1 MSGTKAGGTKAAK
14 TNKLIHGDDF
24 YSRIGRKGGKKT
36 GIKKGFALMTPE
48 RRAMCGRIG
57 GSRSKRGKACKK

>member
-1 MSGTKAGGTKAAK
+1 MSGTKAGGAK
-14 TNKLIHGDDF
+14 TAKTIKLIYGDDF

-48 RRAMCGRIG
+48 RRAMCGHIG